1 MIFLT
6 LTCRGEFYTLTIQV
20 NKILP
25 RCVHL
30 TQYMCIKKMKI
41 FFYEESDTTGK
52 YFNIVSKPGVKVF
65 QVLNTTKFF
74 KKKKPRS
81 RAQKCIIINRSV
93 YLMSSF
99 FIAAVHM

>member
-6 LTCRGEFYTLTIQV
+6 PTCRGEFYTLTIQV

-41 FFYEESDTTGK
+41 FFYEESDTPGK

-74 KKKKPRS
+74 LQKKKQP
-81 RAQKCIIINRSV
+81 AQELRNV
-93 YLMSSF
+93 
-99 FIAAVHM
+99 